1 MSKFVCNVE
10 KFKGGQLYGMDIH
23 IQRKTDNHS
32 NKDIDISK
40 RHLNYELVESGKQNK
55 FQFTDHYFSAVKKRI
70 EQGYLGQKALRKDAT
85 LACGV
90 LISSDKKFFENLT
103 EEQEKDFFKTAYE
116 YLCEKYGKENIISA
130 KVHKDETTP
139 HLHAIV
145 VPLTKDGRLTAKEL
159 FDRNALTA
167 LHNDIPQRLKQRGF
181 NIERG
186 ERNAQVKRMETD
198 EYKRLKKDN
207 QVTVKI
213 NPNDTVATV
222 LEKKLI
228 GADVKETP
236 EQIANRLTQKYVKPL
251 TDELT
256 DLRTEKALSEKRN
269 DAIKYAKAFSQSRE
283 NEFIALYHSLKEF
296 GEKHVSTAL
305 EKIQNLVSKLNTEK
319 QKEREQRALEREKEL
334 KEKQRNNQFAQ
345 YREPDSLYS
354 VLDFGKAPYQFED
367 NGKPSYYIAVQAQ
380 NERPKI
386 LWGTEYQD
394 QIQALNIRNGDIV
407 RLNGSKIER
416 AEEINHKASKGVKI

>member
-1 MSKFVCNVE
+1 MSKLVCNFD
-10 KFKGGQLYGMDIH
+10 KYKGSQLYGMDIH

-32 NKDIDISK
+32 NKDIDLSRK
-40 RHLNYELVESGKQNK
+40 HLNYELVAEHQNE
-55 FQFTDHYFSAVKKRI
+55 HYYTRAKNRI
-70 EQGYLGQKALRKDAT
+70 EQGYTGKRKIRKD
-85 LACGV
+85 GV
-90 LISSDKKFFENLT
+90 WTGNVIISSDQEFFKKLT
-103 EEQEKDFFKTAYE
+103 PEQEREFFKTAYDF
-116 YLCEKYGKENIISA
+116 YCEKYGKENVISA
-130 KVHKDETTP
+130 MVHKDETTP
-139 HLHAIV
+139 HLHLLI
-145 VPLTKDGRLTAKEL
+145 VPLTKDGRLCAKEL
-159 FDRNALTA
+159 FDREALRSF
-167 LHNDIPQRLKQRGF
+167 HDIIAKRLQQRGF

-186 ERNAQVKRMETD
+186 ERNAKVKRMETD

-256 DLRTEKALSEKRN
+256 DLKTEKALAEKRN
-269 DAIKYAKAFSQSRE
+269 DAIKHAKAFSQSRE

-345 YREPDSLYS
+345 YREPDSLCS

-380 NERPKI
+380 NGQPKV
-386 LWGTEYQD
+386 LWGTEYQE
-394 QIQALNIRNGDIV
+394 QIQGLNIRIGDIV